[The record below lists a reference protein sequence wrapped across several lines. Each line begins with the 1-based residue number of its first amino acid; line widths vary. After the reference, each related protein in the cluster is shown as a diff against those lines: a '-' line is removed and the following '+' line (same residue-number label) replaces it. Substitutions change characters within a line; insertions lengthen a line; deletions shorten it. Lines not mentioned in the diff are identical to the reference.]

1 MNFQPIIF
9 DKSKS
14 LFVKTLKKRVD
25 EYFKKNKISKYA
37 NFKMYLKSIFLYF
50 FILDHTQLLYFYNDS
65 YYSIFLWLMMGLG
78 MAGIGMSVMHDANHG
93 AYSKNKNIN
102 KFFGFFITFFRG
114 SYINWKIQHNVL
126 HHTYTN
132 ISSMDEDIE
141 SGVYLDFSKTKI
153 MKHHK
158 YQHLYAWFLYGLMT
172 IQWSIDKDFLQLF
185 RYHKKGLL
193 KIQKKTLSKELS
205 FINYL

>member
-14 LFVKTLKKRVD
+14 PFVKTLKERVD
-25 EYFKKNKISKYA
+25 EYFKINKISKHA
-37 NFKMYLKSIFLYF
+37 NFKMYFKSIFLISFYF
-50 FILDHTQLLYFYNDS
+50 GS
-65 YYSIFLWLMMGLG
+65 YTFLFFHNYSLYSIFLWLMMGFG

-102 KFFGFFITFFRG
+102 NFFGFFITFLGG

-141 SGVYLDFSKTKI
+141 SGIFRFSPKQKL

-158 YQHLYAWFLYGLMT
+158 YQHLYAWFLYGLLT

-185 RYHKKGLL
+185 RYHKKG
-193 KIQKKTLSKELS
+193 
-205 FINYL
+205 Y